1 VKRVPESNSGLK
13 RRLSFAQHLAK
24 LEEVLPTK
32 PQERSKG
39 MEMIKRFARRGLA
52 TFNIKLDSNPHHH
65 RECFAFESRGVPGT
79 RFRALKLAE

>member
-39 MEMIKRFARRGLA
+39 MEMIKRFARRVWRLSTSNSIPIHIITGSASPLNHA
-52 TFNIKLDSNPHHH
+52 VFPVRDSEP
-65 RECFAFESRGVPGT
+65 
-79 RFRALKLAE
+79 